1 MFVNV
6 LFVNIKASHHE
17 DENATERTLDFC
29 NLLLFDVVDVQR
41 PLAY

>member
-1 MFVNV
+1 VFVDV
-6 LFVNIKASHHE
+6 LIVNAKASHHG

-29 NLLLFDVVDVQR
+29 NLLLFDVVGVQR